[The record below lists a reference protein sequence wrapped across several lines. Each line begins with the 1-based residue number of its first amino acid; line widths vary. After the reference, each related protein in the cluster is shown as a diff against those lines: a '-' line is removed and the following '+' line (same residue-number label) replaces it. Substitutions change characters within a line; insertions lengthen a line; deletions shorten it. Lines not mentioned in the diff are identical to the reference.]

1 MEWRPSAS
9 FKIFGR
15 VVALFAANCLDNME
29 TIMKTIKS
37 LALAFSLILAGVT
50 MAHAEDKCAGKLEQ
64 KVPHEIKGKKY
75 VCDKCSVSSCD
86 TGGSTI
92 SNCKITT
99 NWTNCVEAP
108 ADKKK

>member
-1 MEWRPSAS
+1 MR
-9 FKIFGR
+9 
-15 VVALFAANCLDNME
+15 
-29 TIMKTIKS
+29 TIK
-37 LALAFSLILAGVT
+37 ALAIFFSLTLAGVT
-50 MAHAEDKCAGKLEQ
+50 AAYAEDKCAGKLEQ

-75 VCDKCSVSSCD
+75 VCDKCAVSSCD
-86 TGGSTI
+86 TGGSSI